1 MLKQMTMRF
10 SSKVMFLC
18 GFPSA
23 PRLMLTR
30 VLDASG
36 LLDLYEASGKDKYLM
51 LAIALQE
58 RQDSLFWDDDD
69 GGYFTSVKDEHILL
83 RSKDAQVRLF
93 LMRFKDSIEL
103 TSLAGWRRA
112 VGRINYAW

>member
-1 MLKQMTMRF
+1 
-10 SSKVMFLC
+10 
-18 GFPSA
+18 
-23 PRLMLTR
+23 MLTG

-58 RQDSLFWDDDD
+58 RQDGLFWDDDN

-93 LMRFKDSIEL
+93 LMRFKDS
-103 TSLAGWRRA
+103 SS
-112 VGRINYAW
+112 